1 MVLGNKESKRNLSQ
15 NVWGQLLSV
24 NDSSLLPFASLLMD
38 GSPFIVTS
46 NFVVLVYDFVS
57 SVNKVNNKENNSKF
71 SDVLKQFTGINY
83 NVYALSR
90 SDSINSYKHYLDLQ
104 QVNKLPRAKD
114 IEIDKIK
121 LL

>member
-1 MVLGNKESKRNLSQ
+1 MK
-15 NVWGQLLSV
+15 
-24 NDSSLLPFASLLMD
+24 
-38 GSPFIVTS
+38 
-46 NFVVLVYDFVS
+46 
-57 SVNKVNNKENNSKF
+57 NKENYSKQKHT
-71 SDVLKQFTGINY
+71 KQINQNNYEVISSFVKSTVSIGGVNY